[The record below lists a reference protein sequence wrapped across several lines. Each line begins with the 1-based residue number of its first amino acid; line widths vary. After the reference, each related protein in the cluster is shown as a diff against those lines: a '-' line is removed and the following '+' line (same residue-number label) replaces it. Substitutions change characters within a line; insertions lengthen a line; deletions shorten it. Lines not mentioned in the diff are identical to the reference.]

1 MLFGRWSIAEHER
14 FLRGLSQY
22 GNDWKLVS
30 EVVKTRTITQVGLS
44 EWLKQ
49 RFAVM
54 LRNTFLA

>member
-1 MLFGRWSIAEHER
+1 MAEHER

-30 EVVKTRTITQVGLS
+30 EVVKTRTITQVSLR
-44 EWLKQ
+44 EWLNQ
-49 RFAVM
+49 RFGVM